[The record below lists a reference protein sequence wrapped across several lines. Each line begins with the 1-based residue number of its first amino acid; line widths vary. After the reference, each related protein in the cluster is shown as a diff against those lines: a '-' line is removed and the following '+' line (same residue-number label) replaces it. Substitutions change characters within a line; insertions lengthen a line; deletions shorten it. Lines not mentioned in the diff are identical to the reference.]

1 MPAAHI
7 QIRPPLPMSD
17 RVEDFDDL
25 RVYRTAFKHSMEI
38 FELSGEW
45 PKEER
50 YALTDQIRRSSRAVC
65 SNIAEAWSK
74 RRYEAHF
81 ISKLS
86 DAEGEAAET
95 ITWLDFAQACDYL
108 PKDNHEQLRTE
119 YRKIRGGLI
128 KMMKNPDPWC
138 GPSALRESTP
148 DYTADGNDDPP
159 DKP

>member
-1 MPAAHI
+1 
-7 QIRPPLPMSD
+7 MSNHVD
-17 RVEDFDDL
+17 DFEDL
-25 RVYRTAFKHSMEI
+25 RVYRTAFKNSMEI

-74 RRYEAHF
+74 RRYTDHF
-81 ISKLS
+81 VSKLS

-95 ITWLDFAQACDYL
+95 ITWLDFAHSCEYL
-108 PKDNHEQLRTE
+108 SADNHDRLRTE

-138 GPSALRESTP
+138 GPSALREP
-148 DYTADGNDDPP
+148 DPEYITNENNPP
-159 DKP
+159 GGP

>member
-1 MPAAHI
+1 
-7 QIRPPLPMSD
+7 MSD
-17 RVEDFDDL
+17 HVDDFEDL
-25 RVYRTAFKHSMEI
+25 RVYRTAFKRSMEV

-74 RRYEAHF
+74 RRYTDHF
-81 ISKLS
+81 VSKLS

-95 ITWLDFAQACDYL
+95 RTWLDFAQACGYL
-108 PKDNHEQLRTE
+108 PDEKHESLREE
-119 YRKIRGGLI
+119 YRKIRCGLI

-138 GPSALRESTP
+138 GPSAFREPNP
-148 DYTADGNDDPP
+148 DYLTDGKDDPTG
-159 DKP
+159 DL

>member
-1 MPAAHI
+1 
-7 QIRPPLPMSD
+7 MSD
-17 RVEDFDDL
+17 HVDDFEDL
-25 RVYRTAFKHSMEI
+25 RVYRTAFKHSMQI
-38 FELSGEW
+38 FDLSGEW

-74 RRYEAHF
+74 RRYPAHF
-81 ISKLS
+81 INKLS

-95 ITWLDFAQACDYL
+95 ITWLDFAQSCEYL
-108 PKDNHEQLRTE
+108 PEDEHDRLRGQ

-138 GPSALRESTP
+138 GPSSLKEPTIRY
-148 DYTADGNDDPP
+148 DADEISEPP
-159 DKP
+159 E

>member
-1 MPAAHI
+1 
-7 QIRPPLPMSD
+7 MSD
-17 RVEDFDDL
+17 RVDDFEDL
-25 RVYRTAFKHSMEI
+25 RVYRTAFKDSMEI
-38 FELSGEW
+38 FKLSGDW

-74 RRYEAHF
+74 RRYTDHF
-81 ISKLS
+81 VSKLS

-95 ITWLDFAQACDYL
+95 ITWLDFAQSCGYL
-108 PKDNHEQLRTE
+108 PDEEHEQLRDE

-138 GPSALRESTP
+138 GPSALRDPRT
-148 DYTADGNDDPP
+148 DYNTNDEGSPSNDL
-159 DKP
+159 

>member
-1 MPAAHI
+1 MPAAYI
-7 QIRPPLPMSD
+7 QICPPLAMSD

-25 RVYRTAFKHSMEI
+25 RVYRTSFKHSMEI

-108 PKDNHEQLRTE
+108 PEDNHEQLRME
-119 YRKIRGGLI
+119 YRKIRGGADQNDEEPRPVVRPFCFSRIHL
-128 KMMKNPDPWC
+128 
-138 GPSALRESTP
+138 GLHFRRER
-148 DYTADGNDDPP
+148 
-159 DKP
+159 